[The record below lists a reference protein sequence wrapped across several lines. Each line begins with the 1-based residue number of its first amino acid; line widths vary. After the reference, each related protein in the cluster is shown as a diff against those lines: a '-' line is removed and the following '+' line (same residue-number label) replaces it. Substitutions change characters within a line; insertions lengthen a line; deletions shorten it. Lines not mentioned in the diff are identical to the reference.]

1 MPRGKST
8 SAPRIV
14 FVAAT
19 THVRTPGSKYP
30 TLLTAGEA
38 WHATDPL
45 VEANPWAFTDTPSVV
60 RGAPVAPVEQAT
72 AAPGEVRNTERAEG

>member
-1 MPRGKST
+1 MPRGKSS
-8 SAPRIV
+8 SAPKIV

-19 THVRTPGSKYP
+19 THVRAKGSKYP

-38 WHATDPL
+38 WYADDPL
-45 VEANPWAFTDTPSVV
+45 VQSHPWAFIDTPSVV
-60 RGAPVAPVEQAT
+60 RGAPGAPVEQAT